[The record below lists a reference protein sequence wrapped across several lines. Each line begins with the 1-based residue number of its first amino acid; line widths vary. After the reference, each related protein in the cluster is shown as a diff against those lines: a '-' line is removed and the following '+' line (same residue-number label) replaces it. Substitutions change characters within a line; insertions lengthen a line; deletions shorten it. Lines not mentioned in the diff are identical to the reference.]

1 MSDKNVACK
10 DMVLELQNMTYLDWA
25 VGKTMPGTPGCFV
38 KVYEETEGKRVYYKL
53 SNYDCDR
60 GIFGHE
66 CVNELIVSRLMD
78 VLGIPHADYK
88 LVYAKVRIGGR
99 EQQTWL
105 SVSEDFRMP
114 NQEKM
119 PYEIYYELE
128 KEENESPLE
137 FAIRN
142 GWELPIYQMFCID
155 YLIANR
161 DRHGSNLEVIW
172 NKAEDSVQMA
182 PLFDQG
188 VSLLFS
194 TSGKEPLLEKA
205 DVMKDFPANNYI
217 GERSLE
223 HNLLLI
229 PKDYDLKI
237 NPLKKEDGEYIFDHI
252 EEALSEK
259 HIHKLWEMIWKRWCH
274 FEQIRNKKNKWE

>member
-1 MSDKNVACK
+1 
-10 DMVLELQNMTYLDWA
+10 
-25 VGKTMPGTPGCFV
+25 
-38 KVYEETEGKRVYYKL
+38 
-53 SNYDCDR
+53 
-60 GIFGHE
+60 
-66 CVNELIVSRLMD
+66 
-78 VLGIPHADYK
+78 
-88 LVYAKVRIGGR
+88 
-99 EQQTWL
+99 
-105 SVSEDFRMP
+105 
-114 NQEKM
+114 M
-119 PYEIYYELE
+119 PYETYYELE

-142 GWELPIYQMFCID
+142 GWKLPIYQMFCID
-155 YLIANR
+155 YLVANR

-172 NKAEDSVQMA
+172 NKAEDSMQMA

-194 TSGKEPLLEKA
+194 TYGNEMLLEKA

-223 HNLLLI
+223 RNLLLI

-237 NPLKKEDGEYIFDHI
+237 NPLKKEDRKYIFDCI

-274 FEQIRNKKNKWE
+274 FEQIRNKKNK

>member
-1 MSDKNVACK
+1 M
-10 DMVLELQNMTYLDWA
+10 
-25 VGKTMPGTPGCFV
+25 
-38 KVYEETEGKRVYYKL
+38 YYKL

-105 SVSEDFRMP
+105 SVSEDFRLP

>member
-1 MSDKNVACK
+1 MLKASKANADK
-10 DMVLELQNMTYLDWA
+10 DMILELQDMTYLDWA
-25 VGKTMPGTPGCFV
+25 TGKTMPGTPGCFV
-38 KVYEETEGKRVYYKL
+38 KAYEEVEGKRVYYKL
-53 SNYDCDR
+53 SNYDRNR

-66 CVNELIVSRLMD
+66 SINELIANRLMN
-78 VLGIPHADYK
+78 VLGIPHVDCK
-88 LVYAKVRIGGR
+88 LVHAKVQIDGK
-99 EQQTWL
+99 EQETWL
-105 SVSEDFRMP
+105 SVSEDFRKS

-119 PYEIYYELE
+119 PYETYYDL
-128 KEENESPLE
+128 KKENETPLE

-142 GWELPIYQMFCID
+142 GWELYMYQMFCID

-172 NKAEDSVQMA
+172 SKEKDSVQMA

-194 TSGKEPLLEKA
+194 TYGNEQLLEKA

-217 GERSLE
+217 GERSLAG
-223 HNLLLI
+223 NLLLI

-237 NPLKKEDGEYIFDHI
+237 NLLREEDRLYIFNHM
-252 EEALSEK
+252 EEALSEN
-259 HIHKLWEMIWKRWCH
+259 HINKLWEMILKRWCH
-274 FEQIRNKKNKWE
+274 FEQIRNKKWK